1 LARALRR
8 RGFTVYRLGFSEFI
22 KAGGA
27 AKCLTLRL
35 DVEPE
40 RKDRRGRAR

>member
-1 LARALRR
+1 LRAHGLAPLP
-8 RGFTVYRLGFSEFI
+8 LPLDQFI

-35 DVEPE
+35 
-40 RKDRRGRAR
+40 